1 MPEELLPLIRQ
12 LDQGLERRV
21 RAQIAQRFGLTTTQV
36 LALDCLLRRQGAGLC
51 AADLHRRLGVS
62 KAALSDALR
71 DLCARG
77 YLQALPCPG
86 DDRKKRLAL
95 TPKALALHRQVRQ
108 TAAALERQLCHG
120 LTPGQQDAAEHTL
133 RLMLQNLGGA

>member
-1 MPEELLPLIRQ
+1 MASSNSARK
-12 LDQGLERRV
+12 
-21 RAQIAQRFGLTTTQV
+21 RATQARGGFKALWHYIAG
-36 LALDCLLRRQGAGLC
+36 
-51 AADLHRRLGVS
+51 
-62 KAALSDALR
+62 ALR
-71 DLCARG
+71 DLCARA

-95 TPKALALHRQVRQ
+95 TPKALALHRQVQQ

-133 RLMLQNLGGA
+133 RRMLQNLGGA

>member
-1 MPEELLPLIRQ
+1 MPGKLLPLIRQ

-21 RAQIAQRFGLTTTQV
+21 RTQIAQRFGLTTTQV
-36 LALDCLLRRQGAGLC
+36 LALDCLLRRQVAGLC

-86 DDRKKRLAL
+86 DERKKRLAL
-95 TPKALALHRQVRQ
+95 TPKALALHRQVQ
-108 TAAALERQLCHG
+108 ETAATLERQLCHG

-133 RLMLQNLGGA
+133 RRMLQNLGGA

>member
-1 MPEELLPLIRQ
+1 MPGELLPLIRQ

-21 RAQIAQRFGLTTTQV
+21 RAQIATTQV
-36 LALDCLLRRQGAGLC
+36 LALDCLLRRPGAGLC

-95 TPKALALHRQVRQ
+95 TPKALALHRQVQQ

-133 RLMLQNLGGA
+133 RRMLQNLGGA